1 MYLKNTFLLRLIV
14 TNFSQQLWKG
24 ESLLIVG
31 ESGIGK
37 SSLLRCCAGL
47 WSDGCG
53 EVQLC
58 PRRSVARVMSQR
70 EGRGGDDFRWKN
82 DENCGVCM
90 SLSSK
95 IWWNTVFFHAKIVW
109 EVYGGVLSHGGSP
122 SIIHWNRIYHRS
134 GWWFGTCCF
143 FPYIGNVIIPTDF
156 HSIIFQRGRS
166 TTNQLQM
173 GFSMN

>member
-1 MYLKNTFLLRLIV
+1 M
-14 TNFSQQLWKG
+14 
-24 ESLLIVG
+24 IVG

-82 DENCGVCM
+82 DENCWFYMV
-90 SLSSK
+90 L
-95 IWWNTVFFHAKIVW
+95 W
-109 EVYGGVLSHGGSP
+109 EENGKF
-122 SIIHWNRIYHRS
+122 NRHKL
-134 GWWFGTCCF
+134 GNEKMMGT
-143 FPYIGNVIIPTDF
+143 
-156 HSIIFQRGRS
+156 
-166 TTNQLQM
+166 
-173 GFSMN
+173 